1 MIAKD
6 LQEFYQSLKPRL
18 PIISIDYGEKKVGIA
33 VSNPEWTIAMPID
46 TIYEQDQST
55 KIKKALE
62 VVGKYSAC
70 AIVLGMPFNMDGTSS
85 LQTQIVQKFATS
97 MEEKTD
103 LPIFL
108 QDERLTS
115 RAADSFLKSF
125 GQSRKTRNNNDD
137 SVAASMILEST
148 LSGLRKL
155 N

>member
-1 MIAKD
+1 
-6 LQEFYQSLKPRL
+6 
-18 PIISIDYGEKKVGIA
+18 
-33 VSNPEWTIAMPID
+33 
-46 TIYEQDQST
+46 
-55 KIKKALE
+55 
-62 VVGKYSAC
+62 
-70 AIVLGMPFNMDGTSS
+70 MPFNMDGTSS